1 MPTTTAIAGIR
12 AGFSWQTEKTSNIA
26 GVSTSN
32 SGGFS
37 YAKNFASTLEADPSN
52 ITDVVSKF
60 YVDEFT
66 LAPTAF
72 KSYDLS
78 DTLTDVFGAKILL
91 TKVRYIYIELIY
103 LTAAPGAEASAT
115 DSTGITVGGGPVLAA
130 IFSSFMGLTGGTASL
145 TNTPSILI
153 QAGGNFQLCSGK
165 GLGYVIPSS
174 STGDTLLITNNAQGA
189 ALSGIASVR
198 VCFAGV

>member
-37 YAKNFASTLEADPSN
+37 YSKSFNSTLEADPTT
-52 ITDVVSKF
+52 IPDVVSKF

-66 LAPTAF
+66 LAPAGT

-78 DTLTDVFGAKILL
+78 GNLTDVFGATISLI
-91 TKVRYIYIELIY
+91 KVRYIYIELIY
-103 LTAAPGAEASAT
+103 LTAAAGAEASAT
-115 DSTGITVGGGPVLAA
+115 DSTGITIGGGTFAN
-130 IFSSFMGLTGGTASL
+130 IFSSFMGLTGGTPG
-145 TNTPSILI
+145 TNTPTILI
-153 QAGGNFQLCSGK
+153 QAGGNLQLCSGK
-165 GLGYVIPSS
+165 GLGYNITSAT
-174 STGDTLLITNNAQGA
+174 TGDTLLITNNAQGA